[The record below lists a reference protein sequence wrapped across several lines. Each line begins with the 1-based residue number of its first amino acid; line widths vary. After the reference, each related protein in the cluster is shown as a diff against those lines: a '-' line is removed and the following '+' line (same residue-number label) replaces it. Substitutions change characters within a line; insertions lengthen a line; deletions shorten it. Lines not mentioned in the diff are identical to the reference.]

1 MRCWLNAWEP
11 WYDFIFGNSLVDHWK
26 EIQIVTQAWVHCPH
40 YEQQTSSQQVNSW
53 PLPGSL
59 SLGRI
64 FGFEN
69 KKKYSSSLLM
79 PDKRRWSHRMN
90 DSWELRSL
98 PSAQFFNTFH
108 CFCFLMIFVF
118 FCCFQKSYF
127 YASKQWRNASE
138 WPWKEVSANMI
149 LIYGLSLIVVGSSGL
164 PCLLHWMAIE
174 NHFFSGFPLSYLFN
188 IEFNWCFV
196 LHWISS
202 KLWIYRSQRV
212 GGGG

>member
-98 PSAQFFNTFH
+98 PSDQFFNTFH

-118 FCCFQKSYF
+118 FLLF
-127 YASKQWRNASE
+127 SKVIFFCKQTMKEREWMTMKRSVREHDLNLWSLVDRCWLVWTPMSTPLDGHWESLLQWFS
-138 WPWKEVSANMI
+138 
-149 LIYGLSLIVVGSSGL
+149 VVV
-164 PCLLHWMAIE
+164 
-174 NHFFSGFPLSYLFN
+174 PL
-188 IEFNWCFV
+188 
-196 LHWISS
+196 
-202 KLWIYRSQRV
+202 
-212 GGGG
+212 